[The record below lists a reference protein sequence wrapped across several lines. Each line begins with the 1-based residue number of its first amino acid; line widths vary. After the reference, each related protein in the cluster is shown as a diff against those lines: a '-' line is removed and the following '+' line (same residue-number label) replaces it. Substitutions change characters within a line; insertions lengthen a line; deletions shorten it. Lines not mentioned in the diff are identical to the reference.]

1 MNLSDYRELPV
12 RSDRHETFDRD
23 ESNGGEGRKEKTKW
37 QVGRMVPGS
46 GTGVEAAEAL
56 TSGRR
61 DGVCVALSLACLK
74 LL

>member
-1 MNLSDYRELPV
+1 
-12 RSDRHETFDRD
+12 
-23 ESNGGEGRKEKTKW
+23 
-37 QVGRMVPGS
+37 MVPGS